1 MTTPLHVKYR
11 PLWVGALALAVL
23 PFILSLIGLT
33 VNTASV
39 LVILAIAALGLNVL
53 VGFTGLVS
61 FGHAAWFGI
70 GAYAAA
76 LAQRHWLPDQI
87 LLPILLAMALVA
99 TLSTIV
105 GILMLRRRGVYF
117 ALMTL
122 ALAALCYTIAFR
134 WTEVTGGEDGLG
146 GLARGSL
153 RSEEHTSEL
162 QSLMRTSY
170 AGF

>member
-53 VGFTGLVS
+53 AGFTGLVS

-76 LAQRHWLPDQI
+76 LAQRPWLPVPL
-87 LLPILLAMALVA
+87 LLPLLLAMALVA
-99 TLSTIV
+99 TISTIYA
-105 GILMLRRRGVYF
+105 ILLRRRTGVYF
-117 ALMTL
+117 ALL
-122 ALAALCYTIAFR
+122 PLP
-134 WTEVTGGEDGLG
+134 
-146 GLARGSL
+146 
-153 RSEEHTSEL
+153 
-162 QSLMRTSY
+162 
-170 AGF
+170 

>member
-53 VGFTGLVS
+53 VGLTGLVS

-76 LAQRHWLPDQI
+76 LAQRNWLPDQ
-87 LLPILLAMALVA
+87 
-99 TLSTIV
+99 TLQIGRAHV
-105 GILMLRRRGVYF
+105 
-117 ALMTL
+117 
-122 ALAALCYTIAFR
+122 
-134 WTEVTGGEDGLG
+134 
-146 GLARGSL
+146 
-153 RSEEHTSEL
+153 EL
-162 QSLMRTSY
+162 QSLMRNSS
-170 AGF
+170 ADFCLK

>member
-1 MTTPLHVKYR
+1 MRISDWSSDVCSSDL
-11 PLWVGALALAVL
+11 ALALAVL

-105 GILMLRRRGVYF
+105 GILMQIGRAHV
-117 ALMTL
+117 
-122 ALAALCYTIAFR
+122 
-134 WTEVTGGEDGLG
+134 
-146 GLARGSL
+146 
-153 RSEEHTSEL
+153 
-162 QSLMRTSY
+162 
-170 AGF
+170 

>member
-1 MTTPLHVKYR
+1 MRISDWSSDVCSSDL
-11 PLWVGALALAVL
+11 
-23 PFILSLIGLT
+23 
-33 VNTASV
+33 
-39 LVILAIAALGLNVL
+39 
-53 VGFTGLVS
+53 
-61 FGHAAWFGI
+61 GHAAWFGI

-153 RSEEHTSEL
+153 GDRKSTRLNSSH
-162 QSLMRTSY
+162 
-170 AGF
+170 